1 MTGPTDLTCPTGPI
15 DGTSRAVERRRIV
28 RNFTVLVS
36 YTWLKEL
43 VPITISPEELAHR
56 LTMAGLEVAG
66 ITRIGDD
73 LENVVVAQ
81 IEELS
86 PHPNADRLSLC
97 QVNDGTKMLSIVC
110 GASNMKAGDKVALAP
125 IGTKL
130 PNGVKI
136 KASKIRGVN
145 SEGMLC
151 SEEELNL
158 EKESTGIMILP
169 PEARIGALVA
179 TELGLKDFVLD
190 VDLTPNRADCL
201 SMVGIAREV
210 GALLDLPVS
219 LPSANL
225 QVDEQGD
232 PVEQHIRVV
241 VDAPDLCPRYAAR
254 YVSGVTIKPSPLWL
268 RQRLER
274 AGIRAINNVVDITN
288 YILLTWGQPMHAFDY
303 SLLDQGMIRVR
314 RAAAHDRFFTLDEKE
329 RLLDDQTLMICD
341 ASKYVAIGGIMGGL
355 NTEIAESTQTVL
367 LESAYFTPHGIRR
380 TSRFLGLQ
388 TESSARF
395 EKGVDPEAVIPALNH
410 AAQLIAEL
418 AGGIVA
424 RGVLDVYPQA
434 IPDPP
439 AIELKLDK
447 VPVVLGVNIAPDQ
460 MIGCLKR
467 LHISVTRHDQTI
479 LATAPS
485 WRGDLKEDVDLIEEI
500 ARLHGYENIP
510 VTLPEMDAF
519 QYQERRLFDK
529 QQKLRLL
536 LTNSG
541 FFEVITY
548 SFISPKNVEALML
561 PDHHLLGHSLSIANP
576 LSQDQS
582 VMRTTLLPGLLLT
595 ARNNCN
601 RGTMDLKLFEIGT
614 VFHPKAEGSLPDERL
629 MLSALLC
636 GRRSPESWNTRDK
649 DVDFYDIKGVLEN
662 IFHHFALDK
671 VRFVASSSMPM
682 LHPGIAASIEIQGE
696 PVGII
701 GEVHPHVADNFEI
714 PKKIVVFEVDF
725 GKIMNYCTVQEKHLK
740 PLPKFPAVYRDIALI
755 ADTTLESQTVQ
766 DAITGAHAR
775 YLEEVRV
782 FDLYQGENIPS
793 GKKSLAFR
801 LKFQAPDRSL
811 TDEEVNRYHNHIVDH
826 LMNSLTL
833 ELRT

>member
-1 MTGPTDLTCPTGPI
+1 M
-15 DGTSRAVERRRIV
+15 
-28 RNFTVLVS
+28 LVS

-136 KASKIRGVN
+136 KASKIRGIN

-232 PVEQHIRVV
+232 PVKQHIRVV

-410 AAQLIAEL
+410 AAQL
-418 AGGIVA
+418 
-424 RGVLDVYPQA
+424 
-434 IPDPP
+434 
-439 AIELKLDK
+439 
-447 VPVVLGVNIAPDQ
+447 
-460 MIGCLKR
+460 
-467 LHISVTRHDQTI
+467 
-479 LATAPS
+479 
-485 WRGDLKEDVDLIEEI
+485 
-500 ARLHGYENIP
+500 
-510 VTLPEMDAF
+510 
-519 QYQERRLFDK
+519 
-529 QQKLRLL
+529 
-536 LTNSG
+536 
-541 FFEVITY
+541 
-548 SFISPKNVEALML
+548 
-561 PDHHLLGHSLSIANP
+561 
-576 LSQDQS
+576 
-582 VMRTTLLPGLLLT
+582 
-595 ARNNCN
+595 
-601 RGTMDLKLFEIGT
+601 
-614 VFHPKAEGSLPDERL
+614 
-629 MLSALLC
+629 
-636 GRRSPESWNTRDK
+636 
-649 DVDFYDIKGVLEN
+649 
-662 IFHHFALDK
+662 
-671 VRFVASSSMPM
+671 
-682 LHPGIAASIEIQGE
+682 
-696 PVGII
+696 
-701 GEVHPHVADNFEI
+701 
-714 PKKIVVFEVDF
+714 
-725 GKIMNYCTVQEKHLK
+725 
-740 PLPKFPAVYRDIALI
+740 
-755 ADTTLESQTVQ
+755 
-766 DAITGAHAR
+766 
-775 YLEEVRV
+775 
-782 FDLYQGENIPS
+782 
-793 GKKSLAFR
+793 
-801 LKFQAPDRSL
+801 
-811 TDEEVNRYHNHIVDH
+811 
-826 LMNSLTL
+826 
-833 ELRT
+833 